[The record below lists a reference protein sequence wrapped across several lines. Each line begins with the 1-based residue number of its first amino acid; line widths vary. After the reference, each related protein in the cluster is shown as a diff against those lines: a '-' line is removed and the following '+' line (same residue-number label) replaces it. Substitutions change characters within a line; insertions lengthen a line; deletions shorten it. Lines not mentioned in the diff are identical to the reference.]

1 MHDADHRQAMAIT
14 LFEDEEAY
22 RRGDETLESMSPPD
36 PGMGRRVGVD
46 RYEVDVQ
53 LEA

>member
-1 MHDADHRQAMAIT
+1 MHDAAHGQAMAIT

-22 RRGDETLESMSPPD
+22 RMGDETLGSMSPPG
-36 PGMGRRVGVD
+36 PGMGRRVAVN